1 MVMLYSYSHGELVSM
16 DDLQPFLEP
25 DYRCVTDTKW
35 LLLSVLNYDLQAQVA
50 CKTLTVRFRCVSSI
64 LTEALNEV
72 LV

>member
-35 LLLSVLNYDLQAQVA
+35 LLLSVLNYDL
-50 CKTLTVRFRCVSSI
+50 
-64 LTEALNEV
+64 
-72 LV
+72 